1 MEDGGEKVSSQQPQ
15 GASYTYWVREA
26 TPDAVPLPVPK
37 MLSQNDIVSQNS
49 DPATLGS
56 VWNRVF
62 YFVLLILSGSLYK
75 RFVQWLYGKILSV
88 LLCGVCLLFQLLVKM
103 QLLDPRFRLRKET
116 WLSCSYICSFLGNK
130 WCDAWSWCSV
140 RCWIDFGWFFSF
152 SISSTV
158 FGLLLN

>member
-62 YFVLLILSGSLYK
+62 YFVLLILSGSLYN
-75 RFVQWLYGKILSV
+75 RFVQ
-88 LLCGVCLLFQLLVKM
+88 
-103 QLLDPRFRLRKET
+103 
-116 WLSCSYICSFLGNK
+116 
-130 WCDAWSWCSV
+130 
-140 RCWIDFGWFFSF
+140 
-152 SISSTV
+152 
-158 FGLLLN
+158 

>member
-62 YFVLLILSGSLYK
+62 YFLLLILSGSLYK
-75 RFVQWLYGKILSV
+75 RFVQ
-88 LLCGVCLLFQLLVKM
+88 
-103 QLLDPRFRLRKET
+103 
-116 WLSCSYICSFLGNK
+116 
-130 WCDAWSWCSV
+130 
-140 RCWIDFGWFFSF
+140 
-152 SISSTV
+152 
-158 FGLLLN
+158 